1 MSSGILKRS
10 ERHRLVGILLRVRA
24 AVYLVVAIPLLLS
37 PSASVVHKAVGAVLM
52 ILAAAAPFVV
62 RRNERYAGV
71 QLSASIDVVASYVIW
86 LAVPWAGGLSLLLT
100 LWAVAIVVF
109 LSPARSAAHFTL
121 FTILL
126 EISKIGIVLAGG
138 VASGASSPSETADI
152 GILFARTIALSGAYL
167 LFRGIDVYVHRLAA
181 AAESGG
187 ERYRRLM
194 DGAPTGYL
202 IQDDSHIVYANV
214 AAGDL
219 LERPVAV
226 LNGLSVT
233 EFVVAEDRTR
243 LHRAMQVAWDRLEP
257 VNIESLQLDT
267 GSPRERWVDAT
278 CTVIDH
284 GRDLAIQIALHD
296 RSGQRRAES
305 DLHRME
311 GDYQAL
317 FERIPVALYRSLP
330 NGRIVQ
336 ANAALVELLGA
347 ESVAQIAEL
356 DARDLYLDEADRDH
370 LTQMLEE
377 GNVVVGFEVQLRR
390 LDGRP
395 IWVRVTAQQIETPSG
410 PAYEGSLVDVTDRRS
425 MEDELWARA
434 AQQEAAAAIGQMAL
448 ESDDVDTILDEITR
462 LASRVL
468 GIEGV
473 ALFQRYQDG
482 SFGLDGATKD
492 FDLAADHVS
501 AIADRVHMT
510 SSAVILRSEAE
521 VRFSSPPM
529 AAKGIRSCA
538 GVMVPGVDTDFG
550 TLIALAADERLFTTD
565 DINFLVSVANVLA
578 AAIDRAIAKQRLEEL
593 LRSKDAF
600 VASVS
605 HELRTPLT
613 VVTGMAHELNERW
626 MNLTDKELGE
636 YTSMLVEQSR
646 DMADLIE
653 DLLVA
658 ARSSVGNVAV
668 RSERVKLG
676 HEIDRVLAGFPDTGT
691 STIVV
696 ESKGGRVSADPIRVR
711 QILRN
716 LITNA
721 LRYGGPNIEIRTSKE
736 PGTVAVEVTDDGA
749 GIAADDHDRIFA
761 AYERAHHTVGQPGSV
776 GLGLTVSR
784 TLAELMGGS
793 LTYQFNGRSV
803 FRLELPRAI
812 EDADDDRTPIRTTVD
827 EAALTMRTV
836 GSGRIGVS

>member
-24 AVYLVVAIPLLLS
+24 AVYVVVGIPLLLS
-37 PSASVVHKAVGAVLM
+37 PSTSAAVKAAGAVLM
-52 ILAAAAPFVV
+52 IVAAAAPFVM
-62 RRNERYAGV
+62 RRKERYAGV
-71 QLSASIDVVASYVIW
+71 QLSAAIDVAASYVVW
-86 LAVPWAGGLSLLLT
+86 LAVPWADGLSQLLT

-121 FTILL
+121 FAILL
-126 EISKIGIVLAGG
+126 EVSKIGVVLAGG
-138 VASGASSPSETADI
+138 IATGASSPSVSAEI
-152 GILFARTIALSGAYL
+152 GILFARTVALSGGYL
-167 LFRGIDVYVHRLAA
+167 LFRALDLYVLGLAA

-194 DGAPTGYL
+194 DAAPTGYL
-202 IQDDSHIVYANV
+202 IQDDSQIVYANV

-219 LERPVAV
+219 LERPVTV
-226 LNGLSVT
+226 LNGLSII
-233 EFVVAEDRTR
+233 EIVVPEDQSR
-243 LHRAMQVAWDRLEP
+243 LHRAMQVARDRLEP
-257 VNIESLQLDT
+257 VHVQSLRLDI
-267 GSPRERWVDAT
+267 GSRHERWVDAT

-305 DLHRME
+305 DLHQME
-311 GDYQAL
+311 VDYREL

-330 NGRIVQ
+330 SGRIVQ

-347 ESVAQIAEL
+347 QSADELSEL
-356 DARDLYLDEADRDH
+356 DARQLYLDEADREH
-370 LTQMLEE
+370 LERMLKD

-390 LDGRP
+390 LDGQT
-395 IWVRVTAQQIETPSG
+395 IWVRITARQIETPAG
-410 PAYEGSLVDVTDRRS
+410 VTYEGSLVDVTGRRS

-434 AQQEAAAAIGQMAL
+434 AQQEAAASIGQMAL
-448 ESDDVDTILDEITR
+448 DSEDVDTILVEITQ
-462 LASRVL
+462 LVSRVL
-468 GIEGV
+468 GTEAV
-473 ALFQRYQDG
+473 VLFQRYPDG
-482 SFGLDGATKD
+482 SFGLAGASNE
-492 FDLAADHVS
+492 FDLAAEHVS
-501 AIADRVHMT
+501 AIADRAHMT
-510 SSAVILRSEAE
+510 TSAVVLRSEAE
-521 VRFSSPPM
+521 VRFTSPRLS
-529 AAKGIRSCA
+529 ATGIRSCA
-538 GVMVPGVDTDFG
+538 AVMVPGIDTDFG
-550 TLIALAADERLFTTD
+550 TLMALAGDERLFTTD

-578 AAIDRAIAKQRLEEL
+578 AAIDRSIAKQRLEEL

-636 YTSMLVEQSR
+636 FTSMLVEQSR
-646 DMADLIE
+646 DMSDLIE

-658 ARSSVGNVAV
+658 ARSSIGNVAV
-668 RSERVKLG
+668 RKERVSLAS
-676 HEIDRVLAGFPDTGT
+676 EIDRVLAGFPDTGS

-696 ESKGGRVSADPIRVR
+696 RSSDGSASADPIRVR
-711 QILRN
+711 QVLRN
-716 LITNA
+716 LVTNA
-721 LRYGGPNIEIRTSKE
+721 LRYGGPNIEIRSIDE
-736 PGTVAVEVTDDGA
+736 PGAMAVEVIDDGA
-749 GIAADDHDRIFA
+749 GVAPEDYDRIFV

-803 FRLELPRAI
+803 FRLELPRAMGAA
-812 EDADDDRTPIRTTVD
+812 ENDLAQDRMTVD
-827 EAALTMRTV
+827 EVAYAMRTV
-836 GSGRIGVS
+836 GSGRIGVN

>member
-24 AVYLVVAIPLLLS
+24 AVYVVVGIPLLLS
-37 PSASVVHKAVGAVLM
+37 PSTSAAVKAAGAVLM
-52 ILAAAAPFVV
+52 IVAAAAPFVM
-62 RRNERYAGV
+62 RRKERYAGV
-71 QLSASIDVVASYVIW
+71 QLSAAIDVAASYVVW
-86 LAVPWAGGLSLLLT
+86 LAVPWADGLSLLLT

-121 FTILL
+121 FAILL
-126 EISKIGIVLAGG
+126 EVSKIGVVLAGG
-138 VASGASSPSETADI
+138 IATGASSPSVSAEI
-152 GILFARTIALSGAYL
+152 GILFARTVALSGGYL
-167 LFRGIDVYVHRLAA
+167 LFRALDLYVLGLAA

-194 DGAPTGYL
+194 DAAPTGYL
-202 IQDDSHIVYANV
+202 IQDDSQIVYANV

-219 LERPVAV
+219 LERPVTV
-226 LNGLSVT
+226 LNGLSII
-233 EFVVAEDRTR
+233 EIVVPEDQSR

-257 VNIESLQLDT
+257 VHVQSLRLDI
-267 GSPRERWVDAT
+267 GSRHERWVDAT

-305 DLHRME
+305 DLHQME
-311 GDYQAL
+311 VDYREL

-330 NGRIVQ
+330 SGRIVQ

-347 ESVAQIAEL
+347 QTADELTEL
-356 DARDLYLDEADRDH
+356 DARQLYLDEADREH
-370 LTQMLEE
+370 LERMLKD

-390 LDGRP
+390 LDGQT
-395 IWVRVTAQQIETPSG
+395 IWVRITARQIETPAG
-410 PAYEGSLVDVTDRRS
+410 VTYEGSLVDVTGRRS

-434 AQQEAAAAIGQMAL
+434 AQQEAAASIGQMAL
-448 ESDDVDTILDEITR
+448 DSEDVDTILVEITQ
-462 LASRVL
+462 LVSRVL
-468 GIEGV
+468 GTEAV
-473 ALFQRYQDG
+473 VLFQRYPDG
-482 SFGLDGATKD
+482 SFGLAGASND
-492 FDLAADHVS
+492 FDLAAEHVS
-501 AIADRVHMT
+501 AIADRAHMT
-510 SSAVILRSEAE
+510 TSAVVLRSEAE
-521 VRFSSPPM
+521 VRFTSPRLS
-529 AAKGIRSCA
+529 ATGIRSCA
-538 GVMVPGVDTDFG
+538 AVMVPGIDTDFG
-550 TLIALAADERLFTTD
+550 TLMALAGDERLFTTD

-578 AAIDRAIAKQRLEEL
+578 AAIDRSIAKQRLEEL

-626 MNLTDKELGE
+626 MNLTDNELGE
-636 YTSMLVEQSR
+636 FTSMLVEQSR
-646 DMADLIE
+646 DMSDLIE

-658 ARSSVGNVAV
+658 ARSSIGNVAV
-668 RSERVKLG
+668 RKERVSLAS
-676 HEIDRVLAGFPDTGT
+676 EIDRVLAGFPDTGS

-696 ESKGGRVSADPIRVR
+696 RSSDGSASADPIRVR
-711 QILRN
+711 QVLRN
-716 LITNA
+716 LVTNA
-721 LRYGGPNIEIRTSKE
+721 LRYGGPNIEIRSIDE
-736 PGTVAVEVTDDGA
+736 PGAMAVEVIDDGA
-749 GIAADDHDRIFA
+749 GVAPEDYDRIFV

-803 FRLELPRAI
+803 FRLELPRAMGAA
-812 EDADDDRTPIRTTVD
+812 ENDLAQDRMTVD
-827 EAALTMRTV
+827 EVAYAMRTV
-836 GSGRIGVS
+836 GSGRIGVN